1 MSSREILRNRVRSY
15 GVAEAQRP
23 VFNGSGALPTT
34 SMSGSPASASV
45 SIFRTMAQSSTT
57 STLCFAIAHS
67 YYSESRMRICGFERV
82 TYSRGK
88 RTPRLKFKISGD
100 RLSGQVLLDG
110 RFSSGNLNSR
120 HPDGHHLG
128 FGPGVGKRFL
138 NAFLGGS
145 CGLVGARLA
154 SRMLSYTS

>member
-1 MSSREILRNRVRSY
+1 MIE
-15 GVAEAQRP
+15 
-23 VFNGSGALPTT
+23 
-34 SMSGSPASASV
+34 SP
-45 SIFRTMAQSSTT
+45 TT

-88 RTPRLKFKISGD
+88 RTPRLKSKISGD